1 MRLRDGSIR
10 NDYPV
15 RKTCFWQGYQV
26 DLRMFIAQPQRA
38 APAPWHGPVR
48 QFPQFQLKMQEAILD
63 EIRDDVQSPLYSD
76 WSFHDKVLFCMQ
88 VGCTAK
94 DPTGSRDQ

>member
-1 MRLRDGSIR
+1 MFLARLSSGPAHVYS
-10 NDYPV
+10 P
-15 RKTCFWQGYQV
+15 
-26 DLRMFIAQPQRA
+26 ASASRA
-38 APAPWHGPVR
+38 GPMAWACKAVR
-48 QFPQFQLKMQEAILD
+48 QFPQFQLKMQESILD

-94 DPTGSRDQ
+94 TPRGAETNDWR